1 MNLYFLFIYIKWQ
14 MDRRITTSNHY
25 IHTHRTINE
34 KPVMEFKGVVEDRY
48 SCKKFNGE
56 PVAEKALKAIL
67 EAGHVAPTAKNLQE
81 QHVYVVQSPE
91 KLALIDELT
100 PCRYGATTVLVV
112 AFNKENVFTYPGGT
126 RDSGIEDATIVATH
140 MMLAAK
146 NAGVDSCWVNFFNP
160 EEVAEKLELPENGPI
175 IHVLGADLR
184 DGTPIFDIKPYI
196 PFADCHPDAQGGFID
211 ETPWQELTVHRPAKL
226 LQAIPEEKREGLLE
240 VLGQDPR
247 RAGSKHE
254 PERTYHLTYAGFD
267 IAFTVDNTN
276 LHVQRIEPAIA

>member
-1 MNLYFLFIYIKWQ
+1 MPRRTAVCHHVSHRVIYSPFTLEMPWHAMGSKNSAYADASDAHRLARRPDSVSLVAKCGESLQ
-14 MDRRITTSNHY
+14 RGFPVLVFVGVDLAVLELRALLGPQLDRRRGFGRVRRHGVQGEARAVGCGNDAEGVLESH
-25 IHTHRTINE
+25 E
-34 KPVMEFKGVVEDRY
+34 KRHE
-48 SCKKFNGE
+48 
-56 PVAEKALKAIL
+56 VARGLDAVIL
-67 EAGHVAPTAKNLQE
+67 EGVDGNAE
-81 QHVYVVQSPE
+81 R
-91 KLALIDELT
+91 IELT
-100 PCRYGATTVLVV
+100 
-112 AFNKENVFTYPGGT
+112 
-126 RDSGIEDATIVATH
+126 
-140 MMLAAK
+140 
-146 NAGVDSCWVNFFNP
+146 
-160 EEVAEKLELPENGPI
+160 ENGPI

-211 ETPWQELTVHRPAKL
+211 ETPWQELTVHCPAKL

-254 PERTYHLTYAGFD
+254 PERTYHLAYAGFD